1 MRLRAGAALAEDSGS
16 APSNHIVWLTIATVT
31 PAQGIRYAWALHSC
45 AYSLLPRTCITNN
58 NRSTHSCLFVVFVFC
73 DRVFL
78 CSPGCPGISS
88 VDQAGL
94 DLKEKN
100 LKIHQNHEVLSLRTH
115 MATVTLSETG
125 QN

>member
-1 MRLRAGAALAEDSGS
+1 M
-16 APSNHIVWLTIATVT
+16 TIAIFCVCVC
-31 PAQGIRYAWALHSC
+31 GGGGN
-45 AYSLLPRTCITNN
+45 SL
-58 NRSTHSCLFVVFVFC
+58 
-73 DRVFL
+73 
-78 CSPGCPGISS
+78 GYPGISS